1 MEKPQ
6 KPADFEALAGKTA
19 PNPANGLQIAGNT
32 DPVFQTRAELVA
44 PGTPLPWSLN
54 LGNETEL
61 MAGKFNVARAHCGGM
76 TGIRLKDAEANAAYI
91 AHAANCFP
99 ELVEALRNVLDGLG
113 ALANPSELQDWL
125 PEHEADAV
133 FAALAKAVT
142 P

>member
-44 PGTPLPWSLN
+44 PGTPLPWRANGSHIYGPEPQRSLVGQF
-54 LGNETEL
+54 LTSDGL
-61 MAGKFNVARAHCGGM
+61 LV
-76 TGIRLKDAEANAAYI
+76 KDRDYAI
-91 AHAANCFP
+91 HAANCFP
-99 ELVEALRNVLDGLG
+99 ELVEVARMVVEASDLSGVSGPLG
-113 ALANPSELQDWL
+113 
-125 PEHEADAV
+125 DAAR
-133 FAALAKAVT
+133 AALAKAVT